1 MKKIYNKIKEII
13 NYINGAVDR
22 LYKSVL
28 DLAESLAQ
36 TGIRVAYFLLLYKL
50 AVGDLM
56 AQILSVFN

>member
-1 MKKIYNKIKEII
+1 MNKIKEII

>member
-1 MKKIYNKIKEII
+1 MNKLTEII
-13 NYINGAVDR
+13 NYVNGAVDR

-50 AVGDLM
+50 AVGDLV
-56 AQILSVFN
+56 AQILTVFN

>member
-1 MKKIYNKIKEII
+1 MNKLKEII
-13 NYINGAVDR
+13 NYVNGAVDR

>member
-1 MKKIYNKIKEII
+1 MNKLKEII
-13 NYINGAVDR
+13 NYVNGAVDR

-56 AQILSVFN
+56 AQILTVFN